1 MNNKIPPPI
10 VTLVFGLAIYF
21 SRSIF
26 PDLSNAIFNI
36 ISMLLIISGP
46 FILISAVRSFKAHQT
61 TINPINI
68 DNATSLVVSGTFKYS
83 RNPMYLGMALILLSL
98 SFKFN
103 LLGGIFFTLLFAIY
117 ITRFQIIPEE
127 AVMEKLFGDDFKNY
141 KSKTRM
147 WI

>member
-21 SRSIF
+21 SRTIF
-26 PDLSNAIFNI
+26 PDLSNTIFNI
-36 ISMLLIISGP
+36 LSILLIILGP
-46 FILISAVRSFKAHQT
+46 FILISAVRSFKANQT

-68 DNATSLVVSGTFKYS
+68 DKATSLVISGTFKYS
-83 RNPMYLGMALILLSL
+83 RNPMYLGMLLILLSL

-127 AVMEKLFGDDFKNY
+127 AVMEKLFSDDFQKY

>member
-68 DNATSLVVSGTFKYS
+68 DKATSLVQSGTFKYS
-83 RNPMYLGMALILLSL
+83 RNPMYLGCLLYTSD
-98 SFKFN
+98 
-103 LLGGIFFTLLFAIY
+103 AAD
-117 ITRFQIIPEE
+117 E
-127 AVMEKLFGDDFKNY
+127 
-141 KSKTRM
+141 
-147 WI
+147 

>member
-36 ISMLLIISGP
+36 LSILLIISGP

-83 RNPMYLGMALILLSL
+83 RNPMYLGMALILLSI

-103 LLGGIFFTLLFAIY
+103 LIGGIFFTLLFAIY

-141 KSKTRM
+141 KNKTRM

>member
-36 ISMLLIISGP
+36 LSILLIILGP
-46 FILISAVRSFKAHQT
+46 FILISAVRSFKTHQT

-68 DNATSLVVSGTFKYS
+68 DKATSLVESGTFKYS
-83 RNPMYLGMALILLSL
+83 RNPMYLGMALILLSI

-103 LLGGIFFTLLFAIY
+103 LIGGIFFTLLFAIY

-127 AVMEKLFGDDFKNY
+127 AVMEKLFSDDFQKY

>member
-36 ISMLLIISGP
+36 LSILLIISGP

-127 AVMEKLFGDDFKNY
+127 AVMEKLFSDDFQKY

>member
-36 ISMLLIISGP
+36 ISMLLIILGP
-46 FILISAVRSFKAHQT
+46 FILISAVRSFKVHQT

-68 DNATSLVVSGTFKYS
+68 DKATSQVESGTFKYS
-83 RNPMYLGMALILLSL
+83 RNPMYLGMALILLSI

-103 LLGGIFFTLLFAIY
+103 PIGGIFFTLLFAIY

-127 AVMEKLFGDDFKNY
+127 AVMEKLFSDDFQKY